1 MSSHIQPSRAEIRAE
16 ARSALSG
23 RWARAIAV
31 SAIPVLVSFILQEFG
46 RFGGLLELLVAG
58 PLALG
63 SALFYLALA
72 RRREIAVGMIFDG
85 FRYYGKALGLYLLM
99 ALFVFLWT
107 LLLVIPGIIAAYRY
121 SQAYYILADNPE
133 TGVLEA
139 LDRSKQLMTGHKW
152 RLFVLQLSFLGWAIL
167 AVIPFGLGLLWL
179 MPYVSASAAVFYR
192 HLIEEPLLPA
202 TF

>member
-85 FRYYGKALGLYLLM
+85 FRYYGKVLGLYLLM

-192 HLIEEPLLPA
+192 NLIEEPLLPA